1 MTWSRLEGSV
11 GNDQQNRP
19 EDVRRVAAALK
30 SAGYLPPDDDHA
42 HGYLT
47 EPLVDAVQSYQ
58 SDNALRR
65 DGIVK
70 ADGPTAD
77 ALLGSASLNGTGDPR
92 SASSSAGRLF
102 RIEAPVGDGLESRPD
117 DVARVKAGLV
127 ATGDLDDEETAGPP
141 GLLEGGM
148 IDAIKRFQERR
159 GLRADGWLR
168 PGGETEGELDEEVRS
183 GVQPVKLRKKMVQY
197 LAGLGLRR
205 LRSFLERNVSDGYYW
220 TLRNGRDYLSRPRP
234 HPDGFFPPQ
243 SKAPRQTRPLPRAVP
258 PTAKGADRRGE
269 EAGRPTAPGF
279 PAQPPLKPERP
290 RGRPA
295 EPPIKDPHKPPEPEE
310 PPKTQNK
317 EELPARS
324 PKKGEYILILPE
336 PDDRQRGPMYVEM
349 RGSWP
354 IQLLDQRLK
363 VLTIL
368 AAKKAGCTIEHTG
381 GAFIDDKLTK
391 ENRKKQEYIKNPM
404 QGSPGVKGTK
414 GSAYPD
420 VSFLV
425 DCGGLKFKLF
435 INSYDHNAKLDP
447 TTREADAMRRIRDNY
462 PKIDDPSYNGENK
475 SLTLGVTKPPE
486 GMALNEEAYVRYMQR
501 IFETILR
508 GARDRRGSQTNR
520 ILRYFKVLRPK
531 P

>member
-11 GNDQQNRP
+11 GNDQRNRP
-19 EDVRRVAAALK
+19 EDVRRVSAALK

-47 EPLVDAVQSYQ
+47 EPLVEAVMSYQ
-58 SDNALRR
+58 SDNTLRR

-92 SASSSAGRLF
+92 SASPSAGRLF
-102 RIEAPVGDGLESRPD
+102 RIEAPVGDDLESRPD

-141 GLLEGGM
+141 GLLEGGT

-183 GVQPVKLRKKMVQY
+183 GVQPANWLRLLNQF
-197 LAGLGLRR
+197 GQHGGRR
-205 LRSFLERNVSDGYYW
+205 LRNFVGRNFSDGYYW
-220 TLRNGRDYLSRPRP
+220 FLRGGRGSPSKSHDAPSRPYVPRP
-234 HPDGFFPPQ
+234 AD
-243 SKAPRQTRPLPRAVP
+243 PLPARPGPRSVP

-269 EAGRPTAPGF
+269 ETGRPTAPGF

-363 VLTIL
+363 ELTIL
-368 AAKKAGCTIEHTG
+368 AADKAGCTIEHAG

-447 TTREADAMRRIRDNY
+447 TTREADAMRRIRRNF
-462 PKIDDPSYNGENK
+462 PRVDDPSYNGKNK

-520 ILRYFKVLRPK
+520 VLRYFKVLRPK